1 MTTPESA
8 GDLSAVLSEI
18 ADPNDSASLRHP
30 GTGLRHPRTGRPLTA
45 EELRLVLQVANDP
58 RLRAELET
66 LHYLQKQCQTA
77 IETMSTKRLKPHLK
91 CDACTVLL
99 DMTTFP
105 GGISVIQQS
114 GGTEQLCVLLRGGH
128 SAEKKASSQV
138 LARLAASEECR
149 ATIAEGGTVDYLI
162 HMLRPD
168 NISTDKEARSA
179 AALTLANICSEP
191 IYAQRVA
198 DLGAIKYLTRQLEA
212 PWPPERTAAAVAIGN
227 ICVTPSLCRLVGA
240 HRMDPISL
248 LVAMLLR
255 AFAESGRVLKREGES
270 AALALRN
277 LSAEDENKVR
287 ILEAGGITVALM
299 VLATFEPSLQH
310 SERGGEEGGEEDRE
324 TQDEETSADKQDED
338 PFITCNNA
346 SANLDA
352 ALEEEEEAAAAEE
365 EAARKAAL
373 HAPLE
378 GQVHQAPSD
387 AAVGSREPAASFT
400 EQDHFR
406 THEVTFQHTSA
417 AAAQGPARPW
427 KETAGGRVEGD
438 WKERWRR
445 SEEPVPLMPSSV
457 NRVSDAIRER
467 ARLISL
473 GSQYI
478 SLKPSS
484 FLGGSGRL
492 EVGPSCV
499 SYFLFFYLFI
509 YFIYFISYDK
519 LCLP

>member
-1 MTTPESA
+1 MSKRG
-8 GDLSAVLSEI
+8 GDLRAVLSEI
-18 ADPNDSASLRHP
+18 ADPNDSASLRPSWHP
-30 GTGLRHPRTGRPLTA
+30 STGLRHPRTGRPLTA
-45 EELRLVLQVANDP
+45 EELRLVRQVANDP
-58 RLRAELET
+58 LLRAELET
-66 LHYLQKQCQTA
+66 LHYLQKQCRA
-77 IETMSTKRLKPHLK
+77 AVETMSTKRLKPQLK
-91 CDACTVLL
+91 CDACIVLL

-149 ATIAEGGTVDYLI
+149 ATIAEGGTIDYLI

-168 NISTDKEARSA
+168 NISTDKEARSS

-198 DLGAIKYLTRQLEA
+198 DLGAIKYLTRQLGA

-227 ICVTPSLCRLVGA
+227 MCVTPSLCRLVGA

-255 AFAESGRVLKREGES
+255 AFAESGRVLKRECES

-287 ILEAGGITVALM
+287 IIEAGGITVALM
-299 VLATFEPSLQH
+299 VLATFEPSTPQH
-310 SERGGEEGGEEDRE
+310 SERGGQEGGEEDQE
-324 TQDEETSADKQDED
+324 TQDEETAADKQDED
-338 PFITCNNA
+338 PFITCNKA
-346 SANLDA
+346 SVDLDA
-352 ALEEEEEAAAAEE
+352 TLEEEEAAAEE
-365 EAARKAAL
+365 EAAREAAL
-373 HAPLE
+373 HTPLE
-378 GQVHQAPSD
+378 GQVYQAAAASDSALDARLSASSFAEQDRFRTSEATFRHMTAPS
-387 AAVGSREPAASFT
+387 
-400 EQDHFR
+400 
-406 THEVTFQHTSA
+406 
-417 AAAQGPARPW
+417 AQGPARPW
-427 KETAGGRVEGD
+427 NETAGGRVEDGD

-445 SEEPVPLMPSSV
+445 SQEPVPLMPSSV
-457 NRVSDAIRER
+457 HRVSDAIRER

-492 EVGPSCV
+492 EVG
-499 SYFLFFYLFI
+499 
-509 YFIYFISYDK
+509 
-519 LCLP
+519 LP

>member
-1 MTTPESA
+1 MAANPFKGPSKQIDSSFGTMTAEEEDVSE
-8 GDLSAVLSEI
+8 VLSEI

-30 GTGLRHPRTGRPLTA
+30 RTGLCHPRTGRPLTA
-45 EELRLVLQVANDP
+45 EELRLVRQVANDP

-66 LHYLQKQCQTA
+66 LNYLQKQCRA
-77 IETMSTKRLKPHLK
+77 AVETMSTKRLKPHLK

-128 SAEKKASSQV
+128 SAEKKASCQV

-227 ICVTPSLCRLVGA
+227 ICVKPSLCRLVGA

-299 VLATFEPSLQH
+299 VLATFEPSTLQH
-310 SERGGEEGGEEDRE
+310 SEKGGEEGGEEDQE
-324 TQDEETSADKQDED
+324 TQDEETAADKQDED

-346 SANLDA
+346 SADLDA
-352 ALEEEEEAAAAEE
+352 ALEEEEEEVAAAEE
-365 EAARKAAL
+365 ESARKAAL

-378 GQVHQAPSD
+378 GQVHEALSFRHTTAPS
-387 AAVGSREPAASFT
+387 
-400 EQDHFR
+400 
-406 THEVTFQHTSA
+406 
-417 AAAQGPARPW
+417 AQGPGQPW
-427 KETAGGRVEGD
+427 NKTAEGRVEEDGD

-445 SEEPVPLMPSSV
+445 SQEPVPLMPSSV

-499 SYFLFFYLFI
+499 TFIYLFI
-509 YFIYFISYDK
+509 YSFIHGK
-519 LCLP
+519 